1 MTRSPFASELCL
13 AAENLTVL
21 RGGRA
26 VLSGVSLSV
35 TGGQALIVTG
45 PNGAGKSTLLRTL
58 AGLLAPTSGQMR
70 LSGSTEPELPGLS
83 SHYIGHADAMKATLT
98 AAENLEFWATMLGLG
113 AAGSTAAEALSAFG
127 LAHVLHLPVAYLSAG
142 QKRRV
147 ALARLLVARRPVWLL
162 DEPTTALDAAS
173 QVRLSELM
181 QAHLGEGGIIIA
193 ATHGPLGL
201 TDPRRLELGTSA

>member
-1 MTRSPFASELCL
+1 MTRSRFASELCL
-13 AAENLTVL
+13 VAEKLTVL

-26 VLSGVSLSV
+26 VLADVSFSV

-58 AGLLAPTSGQMR
+58 AGLLQPASGRMCLTS
-70 LSGSTEPELPGLS
+70 SPEPEMPGLS
-83 SHYIGHADAMKATLT
+83 AHYVGHADAMKASLT
-98 AAENLEFWATMLGLG
+98 AAENLEFWASMLGSSGSG
-113 AAGSTAAEALSAFG
+113 APPREALSAFG
-127 LAHVLHLPVAYLSAG
+127 LAHVLNLPVAYLSAG

-147 ALARLLVARRPVWLL
+147 ALSRLLVARRPLWLL

-173 QVRLSELM
+173 QVRLGDLM
-181 QAHLGEGGIIIA
+181 QAHLDEGGIIIA

-201 TDPRRLELGTSA
+201 DNPRRLELGTSA